1 MTYSRMIFCGGL
13 RRFQKTQVNQCAAVC
28 CGGSAVI
35 CGGSKKPNNIN
46 VRRLCGAYVRQIPT
60 TLYAPRGL
68 LRPAG
73 VFVEVE
79 SDLITVTPDRP

>member
-28 CGGSAVI
+28 CGGSAVV

-46 VRRLCGAYVRQIPT
+46 VRQLCGACVRQIP
-60 TLYAPRGL
+60 YYPIRSAGPIEARG
-68 LRPAG
+68 RIRRG
-73 VFVEVE
+73 
-79 SDLITVTPDRP
+79 RK